1 LPIPRIAQQP
11 ADKWLENQGFY
22 HVATSPEF
30 AQGCG
35 YDRWESQ
42 PVRAHGRVERWEGG
56 SSATV
61 IHSPLEYDKTFLLL
75 HSQEQNPDGFYPK
88 PCNSA
93 IQGYLMKLF
102 SQGCRAES
110 FDLF

>member
-11 ADKWLENQGFY
+11 ADRWPENQGIY

-42 PVRAHGRVERWEGG
+42 PVHAHAGRVERWEGG
-56 SSATV
+56 SSATI
-61 IHSPLEYDKTFLLL
+61 IHSPLEYDKRFILL
-75 HSQEQNPDGFYPK
+75 HSQEQKPDGFDPGY
-88 PCNSA
+88 CNRA
-93 IQGYLMKLF
+93 IRGYLMKLF
-102 SQGCRAES
+102 SGGCRAE
-110 FDLF
+110 